1 MLKIIGGLVGV
12 LLAAGVMVTSQGMIT
27 EGADTTTV
35 RAENQNLKVN
45 PEWTPYAAAIWVQH
59 NIRVRNN
66 SCESTICFL
75 NDPVPYEFNWDY
87 QTGRVMPS
95 RLKKSAA
102 DLVSRTQAWDAW
114 FYEDCRCWLVQL
126 RLGEDNG
133 GYLFWTWESNRWV
146 ESFMYDQHDGD

>member
-1 MLKIIGGLVGV
+1 MLKVIGGLVGV
-12 LLAAGVMVTSQGMIT
+12 LLAAGIMATQGMIT

-45 PEWTPYAAAIWVQH
+45 PEWTAYAAAIWVQH
-59 NIRVRNN
+59 NILERNN

-75 NDPVPYEFNWDY
+75 YDPVLCEFNWDT
-87 QTGRVMPS
+87 QTGREMPS
-95 RLKKSAA
+95 RFKKGVAELA
-102 DLVSRTQAWDAW
+102 SRTQVWDAW

-126 RLGEDNG
+126 RFHPEERS